1 MAIFQQLYEDH
12 QKEDGFR
19 IADNAGVLA

>member
-12 QKEDGFR
+12 QKEAGLGID
-19 IADNAGVLA
+19 DNAGVLA